1 MLAPLHIIAHSGKIS
16 KELEKGASYLTVSVA
31 RSAVALAQSM
41 GNTPR
46 CGRGIVRL
54 PFAAKVTL
62 VAPTFRA

>member
-1 MLAPLHIIAHSGKIS
+1 MLAPLHIITHSSKNS
-16 KELEKGASYLTVSVA
+16 KEQILGMSYLTVRMA
-31 RSAVALAQSM
+31 RSAGALAQTI

-54 PFAAKVTL
+54 PFAATVTL